1 MIPGSEHAPVIA
13 LDLRTGRQ
21 RMATE
26 QEIEALRDTAIL
38 LRWDAYGPTV
48 AVRRL
53 SCEDP
58 ADQREIWRLAALAL
72 GTRDEEAIN
81 AVLRKDPNSWSLV
94 LPLGFSYNP
103 TERILWR
110 SNLPTWWMNR
120 EEASAALCAHISG
133 PL

>member
-1 MIPGSEHAPVIA
+1 MSEKLLPGAECAPVIA

-53 SCEDP
+53 RCDDP
-58 ADQREIWRLAALAL
+58 ADQREIWRLAALAIGRTDL
-72 GTRDEEAIN
+72 EALE
-81 AVLRKDPNSWSLV
+81 AVMRPAGACRWSFRV
-94 LPLGFSYNP
+94 GHGGPVGWVKLPGA
-103 TERILWR
+103 TCAQA
-110 SNLPTWWMNR
+110 T
-120 EEASAALCAHISG
+120 AALCAHVWG
-133 PL
+133 PK